1 MTRELAE
8 AMAKRREGKPLVEIA
23 ARECETFFEFIRVS
37 PAGGTNIKINVQSR
51 WKKECGTEE
60 RDGKGPPI
68 RANFDDEV
76 LRNISRSQLP
86 VVRPQ
91 PRIDGES
98 CEDRAATLVTL
109 NFHASLSRSSFEK
122 FDDRVDKSDTSS
134 TPGE

>member
-1 MTRELAE
+1 MGAE
-8 AMAKRREGKPLVEIA
+8 E
-23 ARECETFFEFIRVS
+23 
-37 PAGGTNIKINVQSR
+37 
-51 WKKECGTEE
+51 
-60 RDGKGPPI
+60 PI

-86 VVRPQ
+86 VARLQ

-98 CEDRAATLVTL
+98 CEDRAAIPVAL
-109 NFHASLSRSSFEK
+109 NFHASLSRSFLQK